1 MLEVSF
7 DVSSGP
13 PAPAFAVVGHA
24 WKQGFKAGKALRKNC
39 PYARE
44 TPEGSSW
51 FDGWNE
57 GAAKTLG
64 FPYRTFTRKFSRVAG
79 ASS

>member
-1 MLEVSF
+1 MLEASY
-7 DVSSGP
+7 SGIGGP
-13 PAPAFAVVGHA
+13 SAQACGVVGHA

-39 PYARE
+39 PYERE

-64 FPYRTFTRKFSRVAG
+64 FPYSTFTRKFRKVAI